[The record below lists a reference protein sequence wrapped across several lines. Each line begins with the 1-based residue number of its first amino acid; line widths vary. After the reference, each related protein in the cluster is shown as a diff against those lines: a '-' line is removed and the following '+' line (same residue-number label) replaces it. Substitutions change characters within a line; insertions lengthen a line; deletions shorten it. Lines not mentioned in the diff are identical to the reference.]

1 MQIITY
7 LFLFYLILIFPAYAY
22 IGPGIGAGLVATIL
36 GFLLTILVALFV
48 IIYYPIKKIIFQ
60 LKNKNKKKKK

>member
-60 LKNKNKKKKK
+60 LKFD